1 MATFENNSRIF
12 KKTATFWRYR
22 AAFGKNG
29 RIWWKTAEF
38 WRYRAAFWKKTAAF
52 CKIQGR
58 ILLIEQIGVAC
69 IFRNPNP
76 GTKSQK
82 PGKYLENGQEHSP
95 VHYKS
100 KIFQFLNFYNF
111 HCNFLTTV
119 VATLRLKTLALAD
132 ISSDMT
138 LEIEV
143 IIILELTRNR
153 YLDNLCEKHGITKKI
168 SVKNL
173 EKTRKIH

>member
-1 MATFENNSRIF
+1 MNKLASP
-12 KKTATFWRYR
+12 
-22 AAFGKNG
+22 AFS
-29 RIWWKTAEF
+29 E
-38 WRYRAAFWKKTAAF
+38 
-52 CKIQGR
+52 
-58 ILLIEQIGVAC
+58 ILTLGQ
-69 IFRNPNP
+69 NL
-76 GTKSQK
+76 KK